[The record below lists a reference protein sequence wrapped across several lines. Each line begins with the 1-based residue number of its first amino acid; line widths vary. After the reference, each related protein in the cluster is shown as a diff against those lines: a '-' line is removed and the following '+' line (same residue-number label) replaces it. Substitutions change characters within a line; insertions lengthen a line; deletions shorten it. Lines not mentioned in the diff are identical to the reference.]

1 MEPVIVETV
10 RRCTQKPLNVHLM
23 VTLVHTSR
31 LSKKIMSAPPVANV
45 CTSAA
50 AACPSALAKARWM
63 AAKSVEVERRDQ
75 MKVGRAPRGCNR
87 TLADLVL
94 SETGDFLRDRNVRL
108 EVVLVKSNKILRSP
122 VHPYEPSHCVAP
134 CGEQRI
140 VRLTGIHDSMGN
152 CNAKRRLCATL
163 NLNVLSMGQRLI
175 VEG

>member
-1 MEPVIVETV
+1 MGPVIVETV
-10 RRCTQKPLNVHLM
+10 RRCTQKPLNMHLM

-94 SETGDFLRDRNVRL
+94 SETRDFLRDRNVSL
-108 EVVLVKSNKILRSP
+108 EVVFVKSNKDGHWYLRRDLADATALLKEL
-122 VHPYEPSHCVAP
+122 H
-134 CGEQRI
+134 RI
-140 VRLTGIHDSMGN
+140 VNEAIRTQTVGDDQAEGLTFEEVQPAS
-152 CNAKRRLCATL
+152 
-163 NLNVLSMGQRLI
+163 
-175 VEG
+175 